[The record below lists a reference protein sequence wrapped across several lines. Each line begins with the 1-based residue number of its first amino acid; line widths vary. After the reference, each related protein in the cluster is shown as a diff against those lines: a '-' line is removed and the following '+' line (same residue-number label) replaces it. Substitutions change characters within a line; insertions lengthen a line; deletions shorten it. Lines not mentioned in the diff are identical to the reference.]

1 MRRNAR
7 HAKDLAVS
15 KVESKAQQQHI
26 TGKDIPSFIHFW
38 MVHHKKTYGIS
49 LLEKELGKVRSVL
62 AGDAGDEGDLSVLV
76 GGDFSRHVD
85 GVWVAGRW
93 SK

>member
-1 MRRNAR
+1 
-7 HAKDLAVS
+7 
-15 KVESKAQQQHI
+15 
-26 TGKDIPSFIHFW
+26 

>member
-1 MRRNAR
+1 
-7 HAKDLAVS
+7 
-15 KVESKAQQQHI
+15 
-26 TGKDIPSFIHFW
+26 

-49 LLEKELGKVRSVL
+49 FLEKELGKVRSVL

-85 GVWVAGRW
+85 GCGRW